1 MATESE
7 RKRSAELVRETA
19 RKLGENFD
27 SVLILATSH
36 DQEGSIRFEFGV
48 GNYYARIGQ
57 VREFII
63 QMDEEI
69 RQQKRQQMREDS
81 P

>member
-1 MATESE
+1 MASESE
-7 RKRSAELVRETA
+7 RKKSSELVRETA

-36 DQEGSIRFEFGV
+36 DEAGTIRYEFGV
-48 GNYYARIGQ
+48 GNYYARLGQ
-57 VREFII
+57 LREFII

-69 RQQKRQQMREDS
+69 RQQKREQMREDS